1 MTCVSLKTFYILM
14 YRIQEEKE
22 LGKENISKCLVNVKI
37 NEALLK
43 YLMPHTLFFPPKKKK
58 KKTSPAHHTHAHTHT
73 HTHTQ
78 RVKRSVN

>member
-58 KKTSPAHHTHAHTHT
+58 KDISCPPHTRTHTHT
-73 HTHTQ
+73 HTH
-78 RVKRSVN
+78 KE

>member
-58 KKTSPAHHTHAHTHT
+58 KKKVSVTEIFSPKKSWEHPFP
-73 HTHTQ
+73 
-78 RVKRSVN
+78 